1 MKIRLFVAALCVCLY
16 NTPTRLVAQP
26 TDDTIVPSW
35 RSTPDDPEQPTKT
48 KKKKTKRPDEI
59 WDGVPLVPA
68 EKRPCSFG
76 ENTVDKFTGNIV
88 RQLQPEIFFTYTN
101 ADYKKYMRG
110 KEYLTCEAYVAAI
123 GATRTLNL
131 RFILDSPYGNADYGG
146 IDRSTLL
153 LIRLING
160 ETVSLISQEASQGD
174 INKIKGTTTFSTYF
188 LLDTSHEKLLKRY
201 EIDEVRMIW
210 NKGYEDYQVYNVDF
224 LRNQLRCINN

>member
-1 MKIRLFVAALCVCLY
+1 MKIRLFVAARACACTIPQPASLPSP
-16 NTPTRLVAQP
+16 PTI
-26 TDDTIVPSW
+26 IVPSW

-68 EKRPCSFG
+68 EMCLVFG

-160 ETVSLISQEASQGD
+160 ETVSLISQEASQV
-174 INKIKGTTTFSTYF
+174 TST
-188 LLDTSHEKLLKRY
+188 K
-201 EIDEVRMIW
+201 
-210 NKGYEDYQVYNVDF
+210 
-224 LRNQLRCINN
+224 